1 MSSSVQQ
8 AKINQ
13 IEKEDIAR
21 SFSRAAK
28 TYDDAAFFQKVAG
41 ERLLERLQYFKL
53 KPKRI
58 LDLGCGTGFFTRE
71 LSKRYPDAK
80 VTGADLAQGMIDF
93 CCSQSKQEEYVCADA
108 LKLPFEA
115 SSFDFIFSNLT
126 FQWVDE
132 LPQLFQ
138 ELNRVLK
145 PDGLLLFTTL
155 GPDTLFELKKS
166 WAAVN
171 DYQHVNSFIDM
182 HHVGDAMLSAR
193 MSDPV
198 VDSEPVV
205 IAYNKAIE
213 LMRDLKNIGAHN
225 IDSSRNHGLTSPRQ
239 LRQLEKEY
247 QQFRMADGQL
257 PATYEL
263 VYGHAFGTEA
273 SSTVGYH
280 DYAIE
285 IS

>member
-1 MSSSVQQ
+1 MSNSRRQ
-8 AKINQ
+8 KINQ
-13 IEKEDIAR
+13 IAKADIAR

-28 TYDDAAFFQKVAG
+28 TYDEAAFFQKVAG

-53 KPKRI
+53 QPQNI

-80 VTGADLAQGMIDF
+80 VTGADLAQGMIEY
-93 CCSQSKQEEYVCADA
+93 CAAQSQQEEYVCADA
-108 LKLPFEA
+108 LRLPFE
-115 SSFDFIFSNLT
+115 SESFDFVFSNLT
-126 FQWVDE
+126 FQWIDE

-145 PDGLLLFTTL
+145 PEGLLLFTTL
-155 GPDTLFELKKS
+155 GPDTLYELKQS

-171 DYQHVNSFIDM
+171 DYQHVNNFIDM

-193 MSDPV
+193 LSDPV

-205 IAYNKAIE
+205 IGYNKALE

-247 QQFRMADGQL
+247 QQFKLDDGQL

-263 VYGHAFGTEA
+263 VYGHAFGTEVSPA
-273 SSTVGYH
+273 MGYH
-280 DYAIE
+280 DYAVE
-285 IS
+285 VG

>member
-1 MSSSVQQ
+1 MSKATQ
-8 AKINQ
+8 ARINQ
-13 IEKEDIAR
+13 ISKDDIAR

-53 KPKRI
+53 QPTSI
-58 LDLGCGTGFFTRE
+58 LDLGCGTGYFTRK
-71 LSKRYPDAK
+71 LSGRYPNAK
-80 VTGADLAQGMIDF
+80 VTGADLAKGMIDF
-93 CCSQSKQEEYVCADA
+93 CRAQSNQEYYVCADA
-108 LKLPFEA
+108 LKLPFDNN
-115 SSFDFIFSNLT
+115 SFDFVFSNLT
-126 FQWVDE
+126 IQWIEE

-145 PDGLLLFTTL
+145 PEGLLLFTTL
-155 GPDTLFELKKS
+155 GPDTLYELKQS

-171 DYQHVNSFIDM
+171 DYQHVNNFIDM

-198 VDSEPVV
+198 VDNEPVV
-205 IAYNKAIE
+205 IGYNRATE

-239 LRQLEKEY
+239 LRKLEQEY
-247 QQFRMADGQL
+247 SKFRMDDGQL

-273 SSTVGYH
+273 GEAFGYH
-280 DYAIE
+280 DYAVE
-285 IS
+285 IG